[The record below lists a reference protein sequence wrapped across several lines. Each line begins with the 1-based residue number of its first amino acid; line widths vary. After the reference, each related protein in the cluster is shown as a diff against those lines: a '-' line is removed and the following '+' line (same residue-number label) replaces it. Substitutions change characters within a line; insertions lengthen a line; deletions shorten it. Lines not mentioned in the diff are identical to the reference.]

1 MKKIVIFF
9 VICFTVLI
17 LTGCDPIKLLTVKAA
32 PNTQVI
38 IYKKGQ
44 NIEADTAKNIILV
57 PENGTVEQQFYF
69 GLGTWP
75 EKAIINYSASLDS
88 IVFYNKDGKTKLT
101 LKLMETSSKNLLK
114 SFYHQVIH
122 KLCKKNNLKIVRANF
137 QFART
142 I

>member
-44 NIEADTAKNIILV
+44 NIEADTAKNIIRV

-75 EKAIINYSASLDS
+75 EKAIINYSVSLDS
-88 IVFYNKDGKTKLT
+88 IVFYNKDEKT
-101 LKLMETSSKNLLK
+101 
-114 SFYHQVIH
+114 
-122 KLCKKNNLKIVRANF
+122 
-137 QFART
+137 
-142 I
+142 

>member
-88 IVFYNKDGKTKLT
+88 IVFYNKDEKTKLT
-101 LKLMETSSKNLLK
+101 NQTDIQNYLMKQRRGLFKSNLIIE
-114 SFYHQVIH
+114 S
-122 KLCKKNNLKIVRANF
+122 
-137 QFART
+137 T
-142 I
+142 

>member
-44 NIEADTAKNIILV
+44 NIEADTAKNIIRV

-69 GLGTWP
+69 GLGLWP
-75 EKAIINYSASLDS
+75 EEAIINYSASLDS

-101 LKLMETSSKNLLK
+101 NQTDIQNYLMKQRRGLFKSNLIIESK
-114 SFYHQVIH
+114 
-122 KLCKKNNLKIVRANF
+122 
-137 QFART
+137 
-142 I
+142 